1 MIVSLLNMRAMA
13 KRLRYRWK
21 WKTAFGI
28 PLTASLG
35 MGAVTAI
42 SYRLVRMI
50 LPVSWLALLASI
62 AASVLAYGML
72 ILRLKC
78 FTRDELLELPMGTK
92 LVRLMHM
99 K

>member
-1 MIVSLLNMRAMA
+1 
-13 KRLRYRWK
+13 
-21 WKTAFGI
+21 
-28 PLTASLG
+28 

-78 FTRDELLELPMGTK
+78 FYAG
-92 LVRLMHM
+92 
-99 K
+99 